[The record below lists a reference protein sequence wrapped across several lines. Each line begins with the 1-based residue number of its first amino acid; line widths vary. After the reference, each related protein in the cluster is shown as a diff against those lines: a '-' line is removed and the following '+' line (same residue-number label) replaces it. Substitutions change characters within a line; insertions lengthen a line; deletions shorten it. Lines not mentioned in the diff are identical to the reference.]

1 MQVSRR
7 NVLAAASSNVVS
19 AMASAVRSP
28 SRAQQSE
35 ASPNL
40 IVHNAKVTTL
50 QSDRPEAEAFA
61 VRGERIVAVGSVAE
75 IIDLRAPNTR
85 VIDAG
90 GRRVIPGLNDN
101 HMHLVRGALLYN
113 LELRWDGVSSLRRGL
128 AMITA
133 QAIRTP
139 ADQWVRV
146 MGGWSPFQFAEKRMP
161 TVAELNQAAP
171 HTPVL
176 VLFAYSE
183 VLLNR
188 AAVERLGVTPTSDV
202 ARDGDYK
209 FVDGGAIV

>member
-1 MQVSRR
+1 MKASRR
-7 NVLAAASSNVVS
+7 NVLAGATSTAVV
-19 AMASAVRSP
+19 AVAGSIPLP

-35 ASPNL
+35 TPPDL

-50 QSDRPEAEAFA
+50 QSSQPEAQAFA
-61 VRGERIVAVGSVAE
+61 TRGERIVAVGGDAE
-75 IIDLRAPNTR
+75 IMGLRARGTR
-85 VIDAG
+85 LIDAR

-113 LELRWDGVSSLRRGL
+113 LELRWDGVASLERGL
-128 AMITA
+128 EMIAA

-183 VLLNR
+183 ALLNR
-188 AAVERLGVTPTSDV
+188 AAVERLGVTPTSDA
-202 ARDGDYK
+202 ARDGSYK
-209 FVDGGAIV
+209 L